1 MEYANIVR
9 VNSYHLVVGVCF
21 LKEGVIQLNVL
32 AVGIG
37 GFFGAL
43 LRYLMGEWIHTTNGF
58 PLGTLFINLL
68 GCFFLAWFFT
78 VTTQKWNMNPSIKLA
93 IGTGFTGAFTT
104 FSTFSVE
111 TLQLINLHQ
120 FAFGFLYVLVSVFG
134 GIGLA
139 LLGAK
144 LAAGKAQQEGESR

>member
-1 MEYANIVR
+1 LSI
-9 VNSYHLVVGVCF
+9 
-21 LKEGVIQLNVL
+21 I

-37 GFFGAL
+37 GLIGAIV
-43 LRYLMGEWIHTTNGF
+43 RYSIGKVVFIQSGF
-58 PLGTLFINLL
+58 PFATLFINLS
-68 GCFFLAWFFT
+68 GCYFLAWFLT
-78 VTTQKWNMNPSIKLA
+78 ITAKRLKMNPNLRLA

-111 TLQLINLHQ
+111 TLNLIKNGQ
-120 FAFGFLYVLVSVFG
+120 YGFALLYVLASIFG

-144 LAAGKAQQEGESR
+144 IASLNAGSKAIGVEPGAKTKGES